1 MSEYIPIKN
10 CSYKPSVSRAD
21 CEDIEE
27 LLEMRK
33 SLNCPEQ
40 WQKLEPTDDNKVRF
54 CDKCERK
61 VHLVV
66 NDEELG
72 RAIRMDQCIA
82 WEVPE
87 DVRKKYDTLKFTL
100 GRPELGY
107 GPVTRKMMF
116 KCSNSDPSYYHPVG
130 PSACLVD
137 CMVLCIA
144 AI

>member
-10 CSYKPSVSRAD
+10 CNHKPSVSRAD

-27 LLEMRK
+27 LLEVRK

-40 WQKLEPTDDNKVRF
+40 WQKLEPTDDDKVRF

-100 GRPELGY
+100 GRPELKY
-107 GPVTRKMMF
+107 GPVTRKLMF
-116 KCSNSDPSYYHPVG
+116 R
-130 PSACLVD
+130 
-137 CMVLCIA
+137 
-144 AI
+144 